1 MTTILRTTEI
11 ILNDDGSVRAVRA
24 HYEDVDATG
33 RSVPLGTRRLDAGA
47 LAAALPDRAALLAEI
62 DRLTADL
69 ASRDNSSTEAAG
81 EPSAGQ

>member
-1 MTTILRTTEI
+1 MTTIMRATEI
-11 ILNDDGSVRAVRA
+11 ILNDAGSVRAVRA

-69 ASRDNSSTEAAG
+69 ASRDISSTEAAG
-81 EPSAGQ
+81 EPSAAQ